1 MTQAQISEIASTVN
15 AASDSIYEA
24 LKYVYFVC
32 CDDFYKINVKDV
44 FKIALSNVTDS
55 RILSN
60 LGFKL
65 YPEKIGD
72 LKNPQFEEVKKL
84 ISYAFAVRLPFI
96 KKYLPLK
103 SSFTDG
109 DLRDMFKA
117 VCDSGARNIDNIIT
131 MDFKTSLKTATKQ
144 REQDEPVFETEWFK
158 TWVYAYGKEFAV
170 INNKNMFFLGC
181 ADALFA
187 LYWAALTDKLVDI
200 VKSSIT
206 VY

>member
-144 REQDEPVFETEWFK
+144 REQDEPVFDTEWFK

>member
-131 MDFKTSLKTATKQ
+131 MDFKTS
-144 REQDEPVFETEWFK
+144 
-158 TWVYAYGKEFAV
+158 
-170 INNKNMFFLGC
+170 
-181 ADALFA
+181 
-187 LYWAALTDKLVDI
+187 
-200 VKSSIT
+200 
-206 VY
+206 

>member
-1 MTQAQISEIASTVN
+1 MTQEQISEIASTVS

-24 LKYVYFVC
+24 LKYVYFIC
-32 CDDFYKINVKDV
+32 SEDFYKINVKDV

-84 ISYAFAVRLPFI
+84 IKYAFAVRLPFI
-96 KKYLPLK
+96 KKYIPLK
-103 SSFTDG
+103 SSFTDN
-109 DLRDMFKA
+109 DLRDMFRA
-117 VCDSGARNIDNIIT
+117 VCESGAQNIDNIIT
-131 MDFKTSLKTATKQ
+131 VDFKSNLKTATKQ
-144 REQDEPVFETEWFK
+144 RDQDEPVFDTEWFK

>member
-1 MTQAQISEIASTVN
+1 MTQAQITEIASTVN

-24 LKYVYFVC
+24 LKYIYFIC
-32 CDDFYKINVKDV
+32 CEDFYKINVKDV
-44 FKIALSNVTDS
+44 FKISLSNVTDS

-65 YPEKIGD
+65 YPDMIGD
-72 LKNPQFEEVKKL
+72 LKDPHFEEVKKL
-84 ISYAFAVRLPFI
+84 ISYAFAVRLPFV
-96 KKYLPLK
+96 KKYLPPK

-109 DLRDMFKA
+109 DLKDMFRA
-117 VCDSGARNIDNIIT
+117 LCNTGAKNLDNIIKT
-131 MDFKTSLKTATKQ
+131 DFKTNLKIAAKLKD
-144 REQDEPVFETEWFK
+144 EDEPVFDTEWFK

-181 ADALFA
+181 TDALFA
-187 LYWAALTDKLVDI
+187 LYWAALTDKLVYI
-200 VKSSIT
+200 IKRSFV